1 MFDRMTNDF
10 IRRLRFQT
18 KHPYITL
25 TKVISLIQT
34 DTVRNKMHS
43 LHNTIMDH
51 QTVFVALFLQSYQM
65 QVRKRYANLTIQ
77 FGSLRSFSFF

>member
-51 QTVFVALFLQSYQM
+51 QTVTSVSWLFSCKVIKCKLGKGTQILQY
-65 QVRKRYANLTIQ
+65 NLAA
-77 FGSLRSFSFF
+77 

>member
-51 QTVFVALFLQSYQM
+51 QTV
-65 QVRKRYANLTIQ
+65 T
-77 FGSLRSFSFF
+77 SFSWLFSCKVIKCKLGKGTQILQYKLAA